1 MNLKFNT
8 IAILIVFLTAIV
20 GCAKSY
26 ERKYTYTVFKDVT
39 YTVKTKRLKRHSE
52 NSVFLYFDLIL
63 DNSSNDVFILTDV
76 QIQVS
81 LNGETSKITHYDSFA
96 APAPYEIEIGYGKH
110 IHKLYFVFSDNLL
123 GKELKEFRIKDY
135 GLRKKHN

>member
-1 MNLKFNT
+1 MNLRFNT
-8 IAILIVFLTAIV
+8 IAILLFFFTAIV

-26 ERKYTYTVFKDVT
+26 ERKYTYTVFNDVT

-52 NSVFLYFDLIL
+52 NSVLLYFDLIL
-63 DNSSNDVFILTDV
+63 DNNSNDIFILTDV

-81 LNGETSKITHYDSFA
+81 LNDEVSKITHYDSLA
-96 APAPYEIEIGYGKH
+96 APAPYEIEIGHGKH
-110 IHKLYFVFSDNLL
+110 IHKLYSVFSDNLW
-123 GKELKEFRIKDY
+123 GKELKGFRIKDY